1 MYLILRQRVI
11 LGIDGFINDP
21 VLGSQLRIWCF
32 GLNMWWAIDDRDNDG
47 NGFNISLGFPA
58 HWKVL

>member
-32 GLNMWWAIDDRDNDG
+32 GLNMWWATGDRDVDG
-47 NGFNISLGFPA
+47 NGFKISLGFPA
-58 HWKVL
+58 HWKVM